1 MKRTHKHSDG
11 FTLME
16 MLIVVAI
23 IAILITIA
31 IPTFT
36 KQLEKSRETV
46 DAANIRSYY
55 AELMAA
61 AISDDSSSPLCKREG
76 AGWKTDLI
84 DLKQKKSGWETPSIK
99 ESLEGIATV
108 EGTPNEPQAGGTAWL
123 EFIEERT
130 ILHYGAGSNGTA
142 LTPAQQV
149 KQQLE
154 NSLKPVLP
162 MANLNTDIGKM
173 IVSNNSASLNAA
185 LQAAGFQGSAYITNE
200 NDYIKSVLQVNH
212 IQGSIP
218 KIVTVTT
225 DGKGLT
231 EHKAG
236 ESINAVQYLYYKA
249 KVNGKEQMVLFGTRE
264 VTITVK
270 EVNKE
275 NKIQKMEFDTSDA
288 ATGNSWTKAS

>member
-1 MKRTHKHSDG
+1 MKRNHKHSDG

-130 ILHYGAGSNGTA
+130 FLHYGAGSNGTA
-142 LTPAQQV
+142 LTPSQQV

-200 NDYIKSVLQVNH
+200 NDYINSVLQVNN
-212 IQGSIP
+212 IQLNSS

-270 EVNKE
+270 QVNKE